1 MNTRHVAPPPSPHAT
16 CLNTHGLYRD
26 IKFLIFFF
34 KKIAVKILM
43 YIHNLTYIYSKTLT
57 SINAFYLN
65 FTYMCTLNTFITLIN
80 FVHSESVK
88 FTIHRKGNLK
98 KVTFQLV
105 HHPICIIFY
114 NENYNMLVFRESLNR
129 IGHRHLVT

>member
-1 MNTRHVAPPPSPHAT
+1 MDGFFYVSPRCYVPEHAR
-16 CLNTHGLYRD
+16 LVQRYKISN
-26 IKFLIFFF
+26 FFF

-57 SINAFYLN
+57 SIRPNAFYLN

-98 KVTFQLV
+98 KVTFQIV

-129 IGHRHLVT
+129 VGHRHLVT